1 MDEVNRLVRGSK
13 APALM
18 PRVSSGPGVLAS
30 RANSGRGNGAQAS
43 RDAGTPGGRSQG
55 RMGAGTGRGQQQNRQ
70 QQGDDEDVSSMLYDP
85 LTGDPLE
92 LDGESKAADGIDA
105 STAMVSP
112 KCEDKVDYDI
122 MVELVD
128 YIMRTESGGTVVE
141 ERGKGGWGGRNGSG
155 ANDRSRGGNGSNSG
169 RGRGRGERNTNDS
182 RSHTNNGGR
191 GRGGRD
197 AGGVAAADGEPLG
210 AILVF
215 LPGFAEIDQL
225 VKALERH
232 PRIGRG
238 SRVFPLH
245 SSLPSHQQKS
255 IFKRMPPGVR
265 KIVVSTNIAET
276 SASSAC
282 QPACFTLSA
291 YTPGCGGVTA
301 KIKREQLLLQCHGSS
316 AAVGEFSFDS
326 CAKFYQRKGK
336 TKMKCEVAPAPPSTY
351 SFFRMPPRHL
361 GASCPTA
368 CVLCDLLQVTID
380 DCTHV
385 IDAGRV
391 REIRYDPITRM
402 SCLVEV
408 WISKVGDSG

>member
-1 MDEVNRLVRGSK
+1 MDDVNRLVRGSK

-18 PRVSSGPGVLAS
+18 PRVSSGPGVLAG
-30 RANSGRGNGAQAS
+30 RANSGRGNGAQGS

-55 RMGAGTGRGQQQNRQ
+55 RMGAGTERGQQQNRQ

-85 LTGDPLE
+85 LTGEPLE
-92 LDGESKAADGIDA
+92 LDGDSKAADGIDA

-141 ERGKGGWGGRNGSG
+141 ERGKGGWGGRQGSG
-155 ANDRSRGGNGSNSG
+155 ANDRSRGGNGNGNGSG
-169 RGRGRGERNTNDS
+169 RGRGEINTNDS
-182 RSHTNNGGR
+182 RSHMNNGGR

-245 SSLPSHQQKS
+245 SSLPSHQQKF

-276 SASSAC
+276 SASIASS
-282 QPACFTLSA
+282 QRVLPFRSTLQVLVEWLRKSSVNN
-291 YTPGCGGVTA
+291 CCCNVTGHRLPLESSVFSRAPSFVSGKA
-301 KIKREQLLLQCHGSS
+301 KK
-316 AAVGEFSFDS
+316 
-326 CAKFYQRKGK
+326 K
-336 TKMKCEVAPAPPSTY
+336 TKCEVTRTALELNISNATAS
-351 SFFRMPPRHL
+351 PRNLLSAHL
-361 GASCPTA
+361 RT
-368 CVLCDLLQVTID
+368 V
-380 DCTHV
+380 
-385 IDAGRV
+385 
-391 REIRYDPITRM
+391 
-402 SCLVEV
+402 
-408 WISKVGDSG
+408 